1 MQLISRAEVLKRTSL
16 SQPTLWRL
24 ENKGEFPKSIRISKG
39 RVAYNEDEI
48 DAWIQSCV
56 DGSYCAEAA

>member
-39 RVAYNEDEI
+39 RVAYSEDEV
-48 DAWIQSCV
+48 DAWVESRIKESRP
-56 DGSYCAEAA
+56 EIAA

>member
-56 DGSYCAEAA
+56 DGSYCGEAA